1 MRMKAV
7 EKLLAAASGQRFVEP
22 GDVVIANVDRL
33 LMHDLSAYL
42 TARVFEEKVGG
53 RIKYPERVTIVF
65 DHNFSP
71 ASLTQ
76 ANALRYSRE
85 WADKHGIRVFDCGSG
100 NIHNVAAQWAG
111 IAPGMV
117 VVGSDSH
124 TGVHGVVGAFAT
136 SLGNDSHAGTVL
148 RYGKAWFR
156 VPQSALVV
164 FDGQTKPG
172 TTPRDVALWFVGM
185 VGEGGARYLALEFD
199 GSYFRAL
206 PFWDRWLF
214 TLTGVDVGAKSTFVR
229 PDAVTV
235 DYLRSRNVAYDASS
249 LAEATPRDEYDD
261 VRAWNVEEIGPQV
274 ACPPTVGNVRPVEN
288 VAGTPLDWAELGGHG
303 GARLDDIRIAV
314 ELMEGRRKH
323 PSIKFNVVPASRDIF
338 STALRNGWVDA
349 LHEAGATWFPPS
361 TGSNQGINMGVMSA
375 GESMI
380 STHSRNFPGRNGS
393 PEANMYLAS
402 ALTVTASAIA
412 GCIADPRD
420 LFVAQQLLAAGD
432 AS

>member
-1 MRMKAV
+1 MKAV
-7 EKLLAAASGQRFVEP
+7 EKLLANASGQPCVAP

-33 LMHDLSAYL
+33 LMHDLSTYL

-53 RIKYPERVTIVF
+53 RIKYPDRVTVVF
-65 DHNFSP
+65 DHNFCP
-71 ASLTQ
+71 ANLTQ

-85 WADKHGIRVFDCGSG
+85 WADKHGVRVFDCGSG
-100 NIHNVAAQWAG
+100 NIHNVAAQWVG
-111 IAPGMV
+111 IKPGMV

-156 VPQSALVV
+156 VPQSALVL
-164 FDGQTKPG
+164 FEGETRPG
-172 TTPRDVALWFVGM
+172 TTPRDLALWFVGE

-214 TLTGVDVGAKSTFVR
+214 TLAAVDVGAKSAFVR
-229 PDAVTV
+229 PDRVTL
-235 DYLRSRNVAYDASS
+235 DHLWSRSVAYDLDS
-249 LAEATPRDEYDD
+249 LADGAPREEYDD
-261 VRAWNVEEIGPQV
+261 VRTWDVQEIGPQV
-274 ACPPTVGNVRPVEN
+274 ACPPTVGNVKPVEN

-303 GARLDDIRIAV
+303 GARLEDIRLAV
-314 ELMEGRRKH
+314 GLMEGRRKH
-323 PSIKFNVVPASRDIF
+323 PSIRFNIVPATREIF
-338 STALRNGWVDA
+338 STALDNGWVSA
-349 LHEAGATWFPPS
+349 LHDAGATWFPPS

-420 LFVAQQLLAAGD
+420 MIAPQQQLLAAGG
-432 AS
+432 AT